1 MKREREK
8 MMIMKDSD
16 HCENIDEH
24 RKEMSINSLNTT
36 DRLKHHYLH
45 YQYFFMALW

>member
-1 MKREREK
+1 
-8 MMIMKDSD
+8 MMIMKDRD

-36 DRLKHHYLH
+36 DRLKHHV
-45 YQYFFMALW
+45 